1 MQQPTRLISTPFAQ
15 EGDKTE
21 IQNITG
27 EFDNSATYRLGFP
40 PLTMQSIRLGGKP
53 PKGTDFNGVLF
64 DITENISFLCKGG
77 RYQYNAGLSTL
88 IGGYPEGSNLLL
100 DDNVTEVV
108 STVAGNQNNPNT
120 DMTGW
125 ILKPNRTTA
134 EYVLDASGETQQQVN
149 YNGGA
154 KWHSRVGGY
163 LENERVVLANGDIV
177 KSTVA
182 GNTNDPNVN
191 MTGWVKTNDA
201 SQIYDGIHSQK
212 QINDNNRVNNVKQFG
227 AVGTT
232 ALVSDWYTLGSANYR
247 GYATLA
253 AVKVDYPFINDG
265 TESIDYAAFQATV
278 NFAISN
284 ESNRIFIPFDNSEK
298 YFINRTV
305 NIATSGFLIDGNH
318 SPSYQIR
325 ERGGY
330 IYAPASVSDIFDYGV
345 GGVLPSNQLIVNGV
359 GAVGV
364 ATPYQ
369 SQNFI
374 KHYNNNNGPHRGV
387 LFTRTTAVR
396 FQHVL
401 YIKSDVPSY
410 VSAGT
415 VIFETGCVFTHNK
428 NTVYAENRVFG
439 FAMNSIQ
446 SEQGARVAGK
456 FDGGVSFRDN
466 MLEGQSNPITID
478 SNQPSLIVENN
489 YFEAISGD
497 YITAFRGTN
506 INALFDERP
515 NFISTV
521 YSTDIHRINGIARLH
536 APYRY
541 NLRTD
546 RHSLYSFI
554 GANLA
559 LGSEFDGA
567 GYIGTGSISTDGL
580 YGFCNPAKLL
590 PARSTALSQKFLGS
604 DVINTPFGKTYSGL
618 KVTGT
623 SAYTTVTKSW
633 GVGDAVTAVALVK
646 LKEGQAPN
654 FSFYN
659 SDGSLFAQVSQNTVS
674 KMNQGWHVVVIS
686 GAAEKASTNGRW
698 RFTSATEIEVAA
710 VGVDVTPVAD
720 FKTFNS
726 VQRAE
731 IQVFNPLPLNAETQ
745 TYRDVRTLTIPA
757 IATGLDYKTT
767 GISVFGVAVGD
778 AVVCTPNVDMQGLD
792 WFARVSA
799 ANTVE
804 LRVVNRTAASVTLGP
819 VQWNTRVFK

>member
-1 MQQPTRLISTPFAQ
+1 MISNSGTTSLGLYDFKRQIDAFGGVDYFRPTLA
-15 EGDKTE
+15 
-21 IQNITG
+21 
-27 EFDNSATYRLGFP
+27 
-40 PLTMQSIRLGGKP
+40 
-53 PKGTDFNGVLF
+53 
-64 DITENISFLCKGG
+64 
-77 RYQYNAGLSTL
+77 
-88 IGGYPEGSNLLL
+88 
-100 DDNVTEVV
+100 
-108 STVAGNQNNPNT
+108 
-120 DMTGW
+120 
-125 ILKPNRTTA
+125 
-134 EYVLDASGETQQQVN
+134 
-149 YNGGA
+149 
-154 KWHSRVGGY
+154 GGY
-163 LENERVVLANGDIV
+163 LKNARVMLNNGDIV
-177 KSTVA
+177 KSTID
-182 GNTNDPNVN
+182 GNANDPNVD
-191 MTGWVKTNDA
+191 MTGWVKVNDA

-232 ALVSDWYTLGSANYR
+232 GLVSDWYTVGSANYR
-247 GYATLA
+247 RYANLA
-253 AVKVDYPFINDG
+253 AVKVDYPFITDG

-284 ESNRIFIPFDNSEK
+284 GSNRIFIPFDNSEK

-305 NIATSGFLIDGNH
+305 NIATSGFLIAGNRT
-318 SPSYQIR
+318 PSYQIR

-330 IYAPASVSDIFDYGV
+330 IYAAASVTDIFDYGV
-345 GGVLPSNQLIVNGV
+345 GGVYPSNQLIVDGV

-364 ATPYQ
+364 ATPEQ
-369 SQNFI
+369 SQNFV

-387 LFTRTTAVR
+387 LFTRTTAVG

-401 YIKSDVPSY
+401 YIKADNPTHIG
-410 VSAGT
+410 AGT
-415 VIFETGCVFTHNK
+415 VIFETGCVFLHNK
-428 NTVYAENRVFG
+428 NTAYAENRVFG

-446 SEQGARVAGK
+446 SEQGARIEGK

-497 YITAFRGTN
+497 YITAFKGTN

-567 GYIGTGSISTDGL
+567 GYVGVNSVAADGL
-580 YGFCNPAKLL
+580 RGFCNPSKLL

-604 DVINTPFGKTYSGL
+604 DVIDTPFGKTYSGL
-618 KVTGT
+618 KVTGASPFIT
-623 SAYTTVTKSW
+623 LNKAW
-633 GVGDAVTAVALVK
+633 AAGDVVTAVAMVK

-659 SDGSLFAQVSQNTVS
+659 SDGSLFGQVDQNTVT
-674 KMNQGWHVVVIS
+674 KMNHGWHVVVIS

-757 IATGLDYKTT
+757 IAAGTGYKTT
-767 GISVFGVAVGD
+767 SISVFGASVGD
-778 AVVCTPNVDMQGLD
+778 AVISSPNVDMQGLD
-792 WFARVSA
+792 WFVRVSA
-799 ANTVE
+799 AHTIE
-804 LRVVNRTAASVTLGP
+804 LRIVNRTGAPVTLGT
-819 VQWNTRVFK
+819 VQWSTRVFK

>member
-1 MQQPTRLISTPFAQ
+1 MAVPEQTPYIEHTGNGVTTSFSLGFQCESKDHLIVLVDEIEPPIATWSLTGGNVVFTTAPAAGKKITLQRNTPFNRNAEYQSFNNSFRPQTVNIDFDRIWWKLQELGVADWLMKLYVDRLHQQQEQKINDLKGYVDDRDDELRAYLMEEIRKQGVALDQLDEYYNYLMQRLAQ
-15 EGDKTE
+15 IAVDKGWDASFVVDGDKT
-21 IQNITG
+21 
-27 EFDNSATYRLGFP
+27 
-40 PLTMQSIRLGGKP
+40 
-53 PKGTDFNGVLF
+53 
-64 DITENISFLCKGG
+64 
-77 RYQYNAGLSTL
+77 
-88 IGGYPEGSNLLL
+88 
-100 DDNVTEVV
+100 
-108 STVAGNQNNPNT
+108 
-120 DMTGW
+120 
-125 ILKPNRTTA
+125 
-134 EYVLDASGETQQQVN
+134 
-149 YNGGA
+149 
-154 KWHSRVGGY
+154 
-163 LENERVVLANGDIV
+163 
-177 KSTVA
+177 
-182 GNTNDPNVN
+182 
-191 MTGWVKTNDA
+191 
-201 SQIYDGIHSQK
+201 QK
-212 QINDNNRVNNVKQFG
+212 QINDNARINNVKNWG

-232 ALVSDWYTLGSANYR
+232 GLVSDWYTVGSANYR
-247 GYATLA
+247 KYKDLA
-253 AVKVDYPFINDG
+253 AVNVDYPFVVDG
-265 TESIDYAAFQATV
+265 TESIDYAGFQAAV

-284 ESNRIFIPFDNSEK
+284 GSNRIFIPFDNAEK

-305 NIATSGFLIDGNH
+305 TIPASGFVIDGNR

-330 IYAPASVSDIFDYGV
+330 IYAPASVSDIFDYGC
-345 GGVLPSNQLIVNGV
+345 GGIQPSNQLIVNGV

-364 ATPYQ
+364 ATPHQ

-374 KHYNNNNGPHRGV
+374 KHYNNNDGPHRGV

-410 VSAGT
+410 ISAGT

-428 NTVYAENRVFG
+428 NTAYAENRVFG

-541 NLRTD
+541 ILRTD

-567 GYIGTGSISTDGL
+567 GYIGTGGISTSGL
-580 YGFCNPAKLL
+580 YGFCNPSKLL
-590 PARSTALSQKFLGS
+590 PARPSAVTNKFVGS
-604 DVINTPFGKTYSGL
+604 DTLETPFGKTYTGL
-618 KVTGT
+618 KVVGT
-623 SAYTTVTKSW
+623 SPFNTLNKSW
-633 GVGDAVTAVALVK
+633 EIGDAVTAVALVK

-674 KMNQGWHVVVIS
+674 KMVQGWHVVVIS
-686 GAAEKASTNGRW
+686 GVATKASTTGRW
-698 RFTSATEIEVAA
+698 RFTSDTEIEVAA
-710 VGVDVTPVAD
+710 VGVDVTPSAD

-731 IQVFNPLPLNAETQ
+731 IQVFNPLPLNAETH
-745 TYRDVRTLTIPA
+745 TYRDVRNLTIPA
-757 IATGLDYKTT
+757 IAAGAEYKTAS
-767 GISVFGVAVGD
+767 IFVSGVAIGD

-792 WFARVSA
+792 WFVRVSA
-799 ANTVE
+799 ANTIE
-804 LRVVNRTAASVTLGP
+804 LRIVNRTSASVTLGT